1 MANIRQRLKRLVRTN
16 TISYD
21 ITIGKVSSDS
31 KKVLKSFFNK
41 SKIWFENYVLYNTLK
56 TA

>member
-1 MANIRQRLKRLVRTN
+1 MLVRTN
-16 TISYD
+16 TISCD

-31 KKVLKSFFNK
+31 KKVLKFFKNK
-41 SKIWFENYVLYNTLK
+41 SKIWLENYVLYNTLK